1 MSMPA
6 LDIRE
11 IPVHLHLGAA
21 AAVEARFFLHQ
32 HGRKGKEGLLERLN
46 GPEEFLP
53 VRMGDG
59 VRLVARA
66 SIAWMETGDPER
78 ESETDDEPDLL
89 ATPIGLGVNLRTGH
103 RVEGAIQV
111 LLPDNR
117 NRLLDFLNLREA
129 FFPIAMDG
137 RTAVVNKDWIE
148 SVEPLSENI

>member
-11 IPVHLHLGAA
+11 IPVLLHLGTASP
-21 AAVEARFFLHQ
+21 VEARFFLHQ
-32 HGRKGKEGLLERLN
+32 HGRKGREGLLERLN

-53 VRMGDG
+53 VRVGES
-59 VRLVARA
+59 VRLVATA
-66 SIAWMETGDPER
+66 AIAWMETSDPER

-89 ATPIGLGVNLRTGH
+89 ATPIGLKANMKDGSRI
-103 RVEGAIQV
+103 EGAIQA

-117 NRLLDFLNLREA
+117 NRLLDFLNLRER

-137 RTAVVNKDWIE
+137 RTAVANKDWIE
-148 SVEPLSENI
+148 SVEPLAENI